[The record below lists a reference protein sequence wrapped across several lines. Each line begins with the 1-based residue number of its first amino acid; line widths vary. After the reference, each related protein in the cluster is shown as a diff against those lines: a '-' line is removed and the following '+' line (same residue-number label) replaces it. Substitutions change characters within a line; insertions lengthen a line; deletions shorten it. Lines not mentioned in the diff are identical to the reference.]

1 MTVRPKGYELAK
13 WAIAQAYDRVS
24 DAHTLDEAIRC
35 HSELIDLLS
44 IEVMA
49 IRISGKSERAKA
61 ELISELSAR
70 AEYHRDA
77 LDRLTDIVETN
88 GQLVWS
94 FEQ

>member
-13 WAIAQAYDRVS
+13 WAIAQAYERVS

-61 ELISELSAR
+61 ELISELNAR

-77 LDRLTDIVETN
+77 VDRLTDLVEN
-88 GQLVWS
+88 DEQFIWS
-94 FEQ
+94 PQQ